1 MQQSNPE
8 LVEQLRRQMGG
19 GINTSSSYNSPK
31 LESWISQTLKLDF
44 QEAAVPSLLLPATR
58 PSDRFF
64 DDASLCLSSKLSQ
77 RHLTLLPFGFLILL
91 GKLRCYAIAFH
102 KPL

>member
-1 MQQSNPE
+1 MKSILLPHMIHQS
-8 LVEQLRRQMGG
+8 
-19 GINTSSSYNSPK
+19 
-31 LESWISQTLKLDF
+31 LKLDFSDLKIGF